1 MAENIVMKKRSL
13 GATGIQVTPIGLG
26 VMQFSGGAGMMG
38 KAFPVLSQEEKT
50 SLVKA
55 ALDGGISWFDTAE
68 LYGFGQ
74 SERNLAAALHEL
86 NIQAGEVVIATKWWP
101 LFRTAS
107 NITKSIDER
116 LDCLKPYP
124 IDLYYIHQPFSF
136 SSSEAEME
144 AMAKL
149 AAAGKIHSVGVS
161 NFSAKNMHRAYAAL
175 AKHGLKLAANQVH
188 FSLAHR
194 QIESDGT
201 LQAAKELGVS
211 IVAYTPLEYGLLT
224 GNFHK
229 NPDLLAKKGF
239 FYRARLKRGIEAT
252 RPLVAAMEKMAEKYA
267 ATVGQVALNWLV
279 SFHGETVL
287 TIPGATKVHQ
297 VEQNAGAMK
306 FQISEE
312 DLAQLDFLSK
322 AFL

>member
-1 MAENIVMKKRSL
+1 
-13 GATGIQVTPIGLG
+13 
-26 VMQFSGGAGMMG
+26 MQFSGGAGMMG
-38 KAFPVLSQEEKT
+38 KAFPVMSQEEKT
-50 SLVKA
+50 ALVKA
-55 ALDGGISWFDTAE
+55 ALEGGMNWFDTAE

-74 SERNLAAALHEL
+74 SERNLSAALQSL
-86 NIQAGEVVIATKWWP
+86 GIQAGEVVVATKWWP

-107 NITKSIDER
+107 HITKSIAER

-124 IDLYYIHQPFSF
+124 IDLYYVHQPFSF
-136 SSSEAEME
+136 SSPEAEMK

-149 AAAGKIHSVGVS
+149 AEAGKIRSVGVS
-161 NFSAKNMHRAYAAL
+161 NFSARNMHRAYTTL
-175 AKHGLKLAANQVH
+175 EKYGLKLAANQVH
-188 FSLAHR
+188 YSLAHR

-224 GNFHK
+224 GVFHK
-229 NPDLLAKKGF
+229 NPGLLAQKNA
-239 FYRARLKRGIEAT
+239 FYRRRLQSKIETT
-252 RPLVAAMEKMAEKYA
+252 RPLVTAMEKIAEKYS

-287 TIPGATKVHQ
+287 TIPGATKVSQ

-306 FQISEE
+306 FQLSPEE
-312 DLAQLDFLSK
+312 LDQLDRLSR

>member
-1 MAENIVMKKRSL
+1 MDETMLKKRSL
-13 GATGIQVTPIGLG
+13 GATGIQVTPVGQG

-38 KAFPVLSQEEKT
+38 RAFPVMSQEEKT

-74 SERNLAAALHEL
+74 SERNLSTALQNL
-86 NIQAGEVVIATKWWP
+86 DIPPGEVVVATKWWP
-101 LFRTAS
+101 LFRTAG
-107 NITKSIDER
+107 NIPKSIDER

-124 IDLYYIHQPFSF
+124 IDLYYVHQPFSF
-136 SSSEAEME
+136 SSPEAEME

-149 AAAGKIHSVGVS
+149 VELGKIRSVGVS
-161 NFSAKNMHRAYAAL
+161 NFNAKYMERAHAAL
-175 AKHGLKLAANQVH
+175 AKVGLKLTANQVH
-188 FSLAHR
+188 YSLAHR

-224 GNFHK
+224 GIYHK
-229 NPDLLAKKGF
+229 NPELLSQKSAFRRSG
-239 FYRARLKRGIEAT
+239 LKSRIEAT
-252 RPLVAAMEKMAEKYA
+252 RSLVEAMESIAEKYSVK
-267 ATVGQVALNWLV
+267 VGQVALNWLV

-287 TIPGATKVHQ
+287 TIPGATKVSQ

-306 FQISEE
+306 FHLSEE
-312 DLAQLDFLSK
+312 ELSQLDQASK